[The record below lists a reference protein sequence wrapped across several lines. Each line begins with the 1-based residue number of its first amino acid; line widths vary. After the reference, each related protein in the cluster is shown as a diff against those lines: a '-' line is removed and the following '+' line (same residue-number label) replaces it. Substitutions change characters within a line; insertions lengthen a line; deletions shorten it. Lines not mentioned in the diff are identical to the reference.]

1 MSSMRRA
8 RRGDVDLVAGFT
20 PIDRETLVHTVV
32 TGGGALLV
40 AYAWYV
46 WAADRANL
54 QQDRGLA
61 AAGLGFLMSAA
72 ASIYLRDRTVAGP
85 AVSLAGC
92 VLALSGM
99 RALLRD
105 RIERQDAER
114 RRTGRG
120 PAGD

>member
-1 MSSMRRA
+1 M
-8 RRGDVDLVAGFT
+8 DLVAGFS
-20 PIDRETLVHTVV
+20 PIDRETLVRTVV

-46 WAADRANL
+46 WASDRANL
-54 QQDRGLA
+54 QQARGLA
-61 AAGLGFLMSAA
+61 AAGVGFLLSAA
-72 ASIYLRDRTVAGP
+72 ASMYLRDRVLVGP

-105 RIERQDAER
+105 RLERQDAER
-114 RRTGRG
+114 RRTGGG